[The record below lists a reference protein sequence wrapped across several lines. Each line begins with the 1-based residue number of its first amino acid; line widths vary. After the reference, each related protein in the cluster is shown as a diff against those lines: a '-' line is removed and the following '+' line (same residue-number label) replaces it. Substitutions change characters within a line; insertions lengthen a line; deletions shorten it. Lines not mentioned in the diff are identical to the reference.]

1 MFEFTFAS
9 IMASMVASG
18 IGFVFYKYGRRMGR
32 SIFVIFGI
40 ILFVFPCFITDLNWL
55 VGVIAGLCALLY
67 ILVKQ
72 GF

>member
-18 IGFVFYKYGRRMGR
+18 IGFVFWKYGRKQSR
-32 SIFVIFGI
+32 SPFVIIGAV
-40 ILFVFPCFITDLNWL
+40 LFVVSYLITDITLL
-55 VGVIAGLCALLY
+55 LSVTAGLSAILY
-67 ILVKQ
+67 LLVKH